1 MGRAK
6 NSPAL
11 SLSRAATEGR
21 VCVVVVSVATFKGNL
36 GLLEEENKTV
46 QPSNQDHKIPTNMQE
61 IGTGTVLNN
70 NKHAD
75 S

>member
-1 MGRAK
+1 
-6 NSPAL
+6 
-11 SLSRAATEGR
+11 
-21 VCVVVVSVATFKGNL
+21 VCVVVVSVAIFKGNL